1 MPFEIRRRLVH
12 ASGAAVPGVYLLD
25 NHAIG
30 AGLITWQVVQLLAV
44 VGLVA
49 TAVLEVARLYGGLEH
64 AIYDQLTREYEQE
77 TVAGYAL
84 YVLGATIVV
93 FVFEPT
99 VAVPALFMLTL
110 ADPVSGMLSGNEFRR
125 VARPRVFAGMFL
137 VSFALAYPFVSAA
150 AAVAGA
156 VGAAIADGVKPV
168 VGGYVVDDNLTI
180 PVVSAAL
187 MWAARTAL
195 GV

>member
-25 NHAIG
+25 SHAID

-93 FVFEPT
+93 FAFEPT

-110 ADPVSGMLSGNEFRR
+110 ADPVSGMLSGDEFRR

-180 PVVSAAL
+180 PVVAAAL
-187 MWAARTAL
+187 MWATRAVL